1 MAIYQR
7 RRVATILNFL
17 SFISIDIKGF
27 PFDFGRKIITGFEMA
42 ELESYTSTFFLYFI
56 TLNVKKMLQLSSS
69 AVSKP
74 VKNFLPKLIEKPFIT
89 ILMNNTKLRI
99 VATLLL

>member
-1 MAIYQR
+1 MAVNQR

-27 PFDFGRKIITGFEMA
+27 SFNFGRKIFTGFEMA

-74 VKNFLPKLIEKPFIT
+74 VKNFLPKLMENPFIT
-89 ILMNNTKLRI
+89 ILMNDTKLRI

>member
-1 MAIYQR
+1 M
-7 RRVATILNFL
+7 

-27 PFDFGRKIITGFEMA
+27 SFNFGRKIFTGFEMA

-56 TLNVKKMLQLSSS
+56 TLNVKKKMLQLSSS

-74 VKNFLPKLIEKPFIT
+74 VKNFLPKLIENPFIK
-89 ILMNNTKLRI
+89 ILMNDTKLRI